1 MTDLS
6 GGEEKR
12 SSFEALW
19 RVLSDWV
26 TGRSPSWGSCCGE
39 LEIERI
45 ARDVRMTPAELRAVA
60 KRGPEAADLLLER
73 MAALD
78 LDPAEVAQVGPQ
90 TFRDLQR
97 VCSLCESKRRC
108 VRDLAPR
115 CRCAAV
121 AGLLPERPNADGAR
135 RAALGVAA
143 RVVQTHAGPD
153 HHRAAVLRGGHSCG
167 DLPWAR
173 QRRLFRRGDRRDAAA
188 CALSAA
194 A

>member
-12 SSFEALW
+12 SRFEAAW

-26 TGRSPSWGSCCGE
+26 KGPPVPGVLCCGE

-45 ARDVRMTPAELRAVA
+45 ARDMRMTPADLRAVA
-60 KRGPEAADLLLER
+60 KRGPEAANLLLRR

-90 TFRDLQR
+90 TSRDLQR

-108 VRDLAPR
+108 VRDLTHDSAAPVWQDY
-115 CRCAAV
+115 C
-121 AGLLPERPNADGAR
+121 PNAQTLL
-135 RAALGVAA
+135 ALDV
-143 RVVQTHAGPD
+143 
-153 HHRAAVLRGGHSCG
+153 
-167 DLPWAR
+167 LPWAS
-173 QRRLFRRGDRRDAAA
+173 RREW
-188 CALSAA
+188 
-194 A
+194 

>member
-12 SSFEALW
+12 SKFEALW

-45 ARDVRMTPAELRAVA
+45 AHDVCMTPAELRAVA

-78 LDPAEVAQVGPQ
+78 LDPAEVAQVGPE

-108 VRDLAPR
+108 VRDLIRDPAAPQWQDY
-115 CRCAAV
+115 C
-121 AGLLPERPNADGAR
+121 PNAQTLI
-135 RAALGVAA
+135 ALNV
-143 RVVQTHAGPD
+143 
-153 HHRAAVLRGGHSCG
+153 
-167 DLPWAR
+167 LPWAS
-173 QRRLFRRGDRRDAAA
+173 RRE
-188 CALSAA
+188 
-194 A
+194 

>member
-1 MTDLS
+1 MIDLT

-12 SSFEALW
+12 SRFQALW

-26 TGRSPSWGSCCGE
+26 TGGSPSWESCCGE

-45 ARDVRMTPAELRAVA
+45 ARDVRMTPAELHAVA
-60 KRGPEAADLLLER
+60 KRGPGAADLLLRR

-108 VRDLAPR
+108 MRDLAHN
-115 CRCAAV
+115 AA
-121 AGLLPERPNADGAR
+121 APLWQDYCPNAQTLM
-135 RAALGVAA
+135 ALD
-143 RVVQTHAGPD
+143 VQ
-153 HHRAAVLRGGHSCG
+153 
-167 DLPWAR
+167 PWAS
-173 QRRLFRRGDRRDAAA
+173 RREW
-188 CALSAA
+188 
-194 A
+194 